1 MTKDDVLEVFLD
13 LQDELPTDMTIQL
26 GRLDQLGALPPIPA
40 ANDLG
45 GDVVLSFKA
54 GSDQVQ
60 LDAVLNELRNGLGRF
75 LSMYD
80 QYSGEVSCII
90 RLRKR

>member
-13 LQDELPTDMTIQL
+13 LQNELPTDMTIQL

-40 ANDLG
+40 TIHLG
-45 GDVVLSFKA
+45 DDVVLSFKA

-90 RLRKR
+90 RLRNR